1 MALAKEYVESLGW
14 DNVLFDSS
22 HDKCYCIKCYPA
34 SWSDMADAGGQK
46 YVIPRGWARIGLH
59 VDAAIVGVNDIWNK
73 WIVTFHGTSLLA
85 AKSILHNRQFCL
97 PGDKLID
104 GTLLGIRP
112 GHIPDKKHIYTSPTI
127 AYSGLPVYSTKH
139 DFNSSK
145 NYCAYTVQ
153 IVLQCR
159 QKPGSYTVQGE
170 TVNAPQCTSSIAQQY
185 SCQCNCCNT
194 GSASCSPSYVGTS
207 VAYTCASGS
216 CSISCAQ
223 QYPSQCI
230 SNQNGQ
236 TQGQCMGP
244 ITTTTTTT
252 TVGPWLGNTCS
263 CMCCQSGSSCTPT
276 YVGITSA
283 SQCSLTACN
292 QACQIRYPSVRPSL
306 YILGQTSG
314 TCTGSTTSGTTRCA
328 CSCCGTNG
336 CFNHDIRTNE
346 GCTTCNSLCQSQS
359 QCTNPSQV
367 TQTCYL
373 NNAKTFHPWIIF
385 ILSIIFFNFFVLT
398 DFI

>member
-1 MALAKEYVESLGW
+1 MRLLIIFLLFTVVRAQQQYPCSCSCCNGASCIP
-14 DNVLFDSS
+14 NVLSTVYALS
-22 HDKCYCIKCYPA
+22 CTTEACLVQCRA
-34 SWSDMADAGGQK
+34 S
-46 YVIPRGWARIGLH
+46 Y
-59 VDAAIVGVNDIWNK
+59 
-73 WIVTFHGTSLLA
+73 
-85 AKSILHNRQFCL
+85 
-97 PGDKLID
+97 
-104 GTLLGIRP
+104 
-112 GHIPDKKHIYTSPTI
+112 PTI
-127 AYSGLPVYSTKH
+127 CQATPPYG
-139 DFNSSK
+139 
-145 NYCAYTVQ
+145 Q
-153 IVLQCR
+153 II
-159 QKPGSYTVQGE
+159 
-170 TVNAPQCTSSIAQQY
+170 AQCTSSIAQQY

-236 TQGQCMGP
+236 TQGLCMGP

-283 SQCSLTACN
+283 SQCLSTACN
-292 QACQIRYPSVRPSL
+292 QACQIRYPSVCPSL
-306 YILGQTSG
+306 YILGQTIG
-314 TCTGSTTSGTTRCA
+314 TCTSSTTSGTTQCA
-328 CSCCGTNG
+328 CNCCGTTG
-336 CFNHDIRTNE
+336 CFNYTIRTNE
-346 GCTTCNSLCQSQS
+346 GCTACNSLCQSQS
-359 QCTNPSQV
+359 QSQCPNTFQV
-367 TQTCYL
+367 THTCSL

-385 ILSIIFFNFFVLT
+385 ILSIIFFNFFVIT